1 MKPNSA
7 HAPRTLEAALERF
20 YVDFTPSKPVGFLI
34 MRFGETAEHKYI
46 AELVSSVEAATGV
59 PLLRAD
65 HRIYHPDLF
74 ENVRVYMHACTF
86 SLAFFEDAE
95 SRGYNPNVALEVGYL
110 QALGKP
116 ILPLKSNSL
125 STMPSDLLSRLYI
138 PFNREKPI
146 APLVEQVASWV
157 RQQVMS
163 APELNGEVTSDSIAH
178 LLRSIYPSLPL
189 EDDEDHIARHVKGLR
204 QHGYQKLTQVVELL
218 KSTDSARLW
227 VNRGRLPHFA
237 ICAVSNALAIRHSEY
252 RDEPFW
258 KGTTVSRLREAE
270 ALFFPQQDNG
280 NAPQPQR

>member
-1 MKPNSA
+1 MKPHTA
-7 HAPRTLEAALERF
+7 HAPRNLEAALERF
-20 YVDFTPSKPVGFLI
+20 YADFTPSRAVGFLI
-34 MRFGETAEHKYI
+34 LRFGKTKEHKYI
-46 AELVSSVEAATGV
+46 ADLVGSVEEATGV
-59 PLLRAD
+59 QLLRAD

-116 ILPLKSNSL
+116 ILPLKSKSL
-125 STMPSDLLSRLYI
+125 SIMPSDLLSKLYVS
-138 PFNREKPI
+138 FNSEKPL
-146 APLVEQVASWV
+146 APLVQHVASWV
-157 RQQVMS
+157 RQQALS
-163 APELNGEVTSDSIAH
+163 KPELDSDVTPNSIGH

-204 QHGYQKLTQVVELL
+204 HYGYETLAQVVELL
-218 KSTDSARLW
+218 NCTESARSW

-237 ICAVSNALAIRHSEY
+237 ICSISNALAIRHPKY

-258 KGTTVSRLREAE
+258 KGTTVDRLREAE
-270 ALFFPQQDNG
+270 SLYFPRQE
-280 NAPQPQR
+280 